1 MRQADKYVVGNMGSN
16 DLARQA
22 HPVSRTLRPTRL
34 VCALAAGLGALMAA
48 APACLS
54 AESIA
59 QALSSAYLGNP
70 TLNADRARQRGT
82 DEQVPQALSGWRPT
96 VTTQGRGGYQSTN
109 SNTTFSKG
117 TSSTNPVVGQI
128 TLTQP
133 IFSGF
138 RTVAGTKQAE
148 ATVEAGKQQLLN
160 TEQRVLLDA
169 ATAFMDVIRD
179 RQIVVLREKSV
190 SFFLEELK
198 AANARFSVGEITRT
212 DVAQARA
219 ALSFAKAQLE
229 VARAS
234 RAASTATYEKT
245 IGHAPGGLKYPP
257 LSRRIPKSL
266 QDALRIAGRINPQ
279 ILAAAYTHQAA
290 EQNVDVVQAGLL
302 PDLSF
307 QTQYLAESNLTSTT
321 KSFKQVQVLGVLNI
335 PIYQAGQV
343 YSQVRQAKHVANER
357 RIQIIEAGRNVRAA
371 VVQAWNNFVAAGQTI
386 GSLVDQ
392 VKANQLALEG
402 VRQEAQVGTRTTLD
416 VLNAEQ
422 TLATSQIN
430 LVQSQHDQIVQAY
443 QLIASTGQMTAKA
456 LGLSVPLYDA
466 DANQR
471 RVRDKF
477 IGTDVNTVE

>member
-1 MRQADKYVVGNMGSN
+1 MGSN

-160 TEQRVLLDA
+160 TEQRVLA
-169 ATAFMDVIRD
+169 RCRD
-179 RQIVVLREKSV
+179 RLHGCHPRSPDRCAARKERLILPGRAQGSQRPLQRGRDHQNRRGPGAGGA
-190 SFFLEELK
+190 ELCQGP
-198 AANARFSVGEITRT
+198 AR
-212 DVAQARA
+212 
-219 ALSFAKAQLE
+219 
-229 VARAS
+229 
-234 RAASTATYEKT
+234 
-245 IGHAPGGLKYPP
+245 GGPRQP
-257 LSRRIPKSL
+257 RR
-266 QDALRIAGRINPQ
+266 
-279 ILAAAYTHQAA
+279 
-290 EQNVDVVQAGLL
+290 
-302 PDLSF
+302 
-307 QTQYLAESNLTSTT
+307 QYRHL
-321 KSFKQVQVLGVLNI
+321 
-335 PIYQAGQV
+335 
-343 YSQVRQAKHVANER
+343 
-357 RIQIIEAGRNVRAA
+357 
-371 VVQAWNNFVAAGQTI
+371 
-386 GSLVDQ
+386 
-392 VKANQLALEG
+392 
-402 VRQEAQVGTRTTLD
+402 
-416 VLNAEQ
+416 
-422 TLATSQIN
+422 
-430 LVQSQHDQIVQAY
+430 
-443 QLIASTGQMTAKA
+443 
-456 LGLSVPLYDA
+456 
-466 DANQR
+466 
-471 RVRDKF
+471 
-477 IGTDVNTVE
+477 